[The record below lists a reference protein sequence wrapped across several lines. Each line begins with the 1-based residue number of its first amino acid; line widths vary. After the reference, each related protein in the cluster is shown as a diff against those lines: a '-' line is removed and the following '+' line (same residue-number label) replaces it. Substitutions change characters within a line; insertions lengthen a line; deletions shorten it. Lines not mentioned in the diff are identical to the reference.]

1 MSANP
6 IELVLHPKAWD
17 SLNLL
22 EAVEKDQRSQAIAAF
37 DLTPEERAAVLTQ
50 LDLRDAAETK
60 LGKFART
67 MIFTRDGL
75 EQATRLEVA
84 ALHAARFK
92 DAGIKTVADLGCG
105 MGVDSIAIAGLD
117 LNVRAWDLDPQAVA
131 AATVNLR
138 FHENAEVNH
147 GDVTQLDITDL
158 IDQGVE
164 AIFAD
169 PARRTGAQSGGRRIN
184 NPEEWSPALSTVL
197 AWREH
202 LQAAG
207 HDALGIKVAPGI
219 AYEHIPADFEAQ
231 WISVDRQLVEASLW
245 SPDLA
250 GGTPKRSA
258 TIIREG
264 KKIHLT
270 DPGDPSTAPEHARI
284 SALENYLFEPDPA
297 IIRAGL
303 ISSIVHDWELSGTI
317 SPNIAYLTSNSIPE
331 GDARHALTAFEVLE
345 VTNLRPKNISKALRA
360 LEPTAVEVKKRGAD
374 INPAALQTALKRIL
388 VRKNADYENNLT
400 VFATRVDGRHQ
411 AIIAK
416 RV

>member
-1 MSANP
+1 MSPNP
-6 IELVLHPKAWD
+6 IELVLHPKAWE
-17 SLNLL
+17 SLNVL
-22 EAVEKDQRSQAIAAF
+22 EAVEKDQRTKAIEAF
-37 DLTPEERAAVLTQ
+37 DLTPDERAAVLTQ

-92 DAGIKTVADLGCG
+92 NAGITTVADLGCG
-105 MGVDSIAIAGLD
+105 MGVDSIALAGLD
-117 LNVRAWDLDPQAVA
+117 LNVCAWDLDPQAVA

-147 GDVTQLDITDL
+147 GDVTKLDISEL
-158 IDQGVE
+158 ISEGVE
-164 AIFAD
+164 GIFAD

-184 NPEEWSPALSTVL
+184 NPEDWSPALSTVL
-197 AWREH
+197 SWREH

-207 HDALGIKVAPGI
+207 HDAIGIKVAPGI
-219 AYEHIPADFEAQ
+219 AYVHIPSDFEAQ

-245 SPDLA
+245 SPDLTD
-250 GGTPKRSA
+250 GTPKRSA

-264 KKIHLT
+264 KQITLT
-270 DPGDPSTAPEHARI
+270 EAGDPSTAPEQAPV

-303 ISSIVHDWELSGTI
+303 IASIVRDRGLSGTI

-331 GDARHALTAFEVLE
+331 GDAGSLAAFEVLE
-345 VTNLRPKNISKALRA
+345 VTNLRPKNILKALRA
-360 LEPTAVEVKKRGAD
+360 MEPTAIEVKKRGSD
-374 INPAALQTALKRIL
+374 INPAALQTALNRIL
-388 VRKNADYENNLT
+388 VPKTEDYENELT
-400 VFATRVDGRHQ
+400 VFATRVDGCHQ
-411 AIIAK
+411 AIIA
-416 RV
+416 RRL